1 MANHEVESEPTSL
14 RRGAPTVHD
23 VARHAGVSPMT
34 VSRVLSGGKN
44 VRDGMKAKVDA
55 SIRALGYRRNEN
67 ARSIRPG
74 HTTGLIGVAVTN
86 IANPYY
92 AGVFL
97 GIEDVVNQHNRRI
110 LVGNTNEDIGRETQL
125 IEDFIGRQVEGLILV
140 PSSPVLDDS
149 SPLVHAPF
157 PLVLASRA
165 LPGLDA
171 DTVLIDDVHGSL
183 KGTSML
189 IEEGHHRIA
198 FLGNLLSVSTG
209 RRRYEGFVQAHLDH
223 NLVVDESLV
232 RRGQQD
238 VQSAQTAMADI
249 LDQPD
254 PPTAV
259 FSANNRNTI
268 GAVRAL
274 EASGLFPDHKFRIVG
289 FDNFELAE
297 IIPYPLTVID
307 HDPRELGRRAATLLM
322 ARIDGVR
329 RDEPSESIE
338 LSTTLLA

>member
-1 MANHEVESEPTSL
+1 
-14 RRGAPTVHD
+14 
-23 VARHAGVSPMT
+23 MT

-44 VRDGMKAKVDA
+44 VRDEMKAKVDV

-92 AGVFL
+92 AGVVL
-97 GIEDVVNQHNRRI
+97 GIEDVVNQHNKRI
-110 LVGNTNEDIGRETQL
+110 LVGNTNEDVAREGQL

-140 PSSPVLDDS
+140 PSSPELDGS

-171 DTVLIDDVHGSL
+171 DTVLIDDINGSL
-183 KGTSML
+183 QGTSML
-189 IEEGHHRIA
+189 IDEGHRRIA

-209 RRRYEGFVQAHLDH
+209 RRRYEGFVQAHLDRG
-223 NLVVDESLV
+223 LVVDESLV

-238 VQSAQTAMADI
+238 IQSAQRAMADL
-249 LDQPD
+249 LDQPN

-268 GAVRAL
+268 GAFRAL

-297 IIPYPLTVID
+297 LIPYQLTVID
-307 HDPRELGRRAATLLM
+307 HDPRELGRQAATLLLG
-322 ARIDGVR
+322 RITGSR
-329 RDEPSESIE
+329 ANEPSESIE